1 MKMSKTGSILKQNI
15 LLSLLI
21 LYMVCSIESSRDRDR
36 NMSTRRREKP
46 SSITSGLC
54 EKSADMKLLCH
65 CTHDHYNRQRV
76 NEVDCFLLHEEFPQS
91 DLAWYSFNSHPNLK
105 HIQITVTQHGFLGYL
120 PIDVFR
126 KQRDLQTLSIQ
137 FGNIREIPSFAF
149 SNLTRLHNLT
159 LVHNQI
165 EIINA
170 FAFANHIAL
179 TELDLQTNQITTI
192 DRMAFNNLPKLD
204 ELTLSH
210 NNLSTL
216 QNDLFANITNLNKLK
231 LNDNLLIALTR
242 DVFKGLGKLQQLDLS
257 VNNLKSLGDG
267 VFAELWSLQE
277 LYLENNS
284 LEVSIF
290 MLFFFFNFQHQPFIH
305 SIEWNSNL
313 MKRKTLINLRIK
325 FFNEMKVSIN
335 SNMCL

>member
-1 MKMSKTGSILKQNI
+1 
-15 LLSLLI
+15 
-21 LYMVCSIESSRDRDR
+21 MVCSIESSRDRDR
-36 NMSTRRREKP
+36 NMSNRRRDKP
-46 SSITSGLC
+46 PGATITTGLC
-54 EKSADMKLLCH
+54 EKSAEMKLLCH

-76 NEVDCFLLHEEFPQS
+76 NDVDCFLLHEEFPQS

-105 HIQITVTQHGFLGYL
+105 HIQITVTQHGYLGYL

-137 FGNIREIPSFAF
+137 FGNVREIPSFAF

-159 LVHNQI
+159 LVRNQI
-165 EIINA
+165 EILNA
-170 FAFANHIAL
+170 YAFANHIAL

-192 DRMAFNNLPKLD
+192 DRQAFTNLPKLD

-216 QNDLFANITNLNKLK
+216 PNEAFANVTNLNKLK

-242 DVFKGLGKLQQLDLS
+242 DVFKGLGKLQQLDVS

-284 LEVSIF
+284 LEVSACICHLEYFSFFASNFSQCSILIVHRHVSQPIF
-290 MLFFFFNFQHQPFIH
+290 NHPMYGTKHFPCKWKCLKLVPLNLHFIA
-305 SIEWNSNL
+305 
-313 MKRKTLINLRIK
+313 R
-325 FFNEMKVSIN
+325 
-335 SNMCL
+335 